1 MRPRPTARSV
11 ALDLLEAVEFDDAY
25 ANLVLPKLLQR
36 AELPTRDAALAQEL
50 AFGTLRWQ
58 LFYDRVIEECARRYS
73 DEIDLEVLLILR
85 LGVHQLLATRIPP
98 HAALSETVE
107 LAKTRLKPSAIGFI
121 NGVLRRSSE
130 RDRVEWLEI
139 VLRGISDRHE
149 RLAIQYSHP
158 IWVVAA
164 LEQALALDNAQHE
177 LEDLLAADNVPAKV
191 SMVALPGFA
200 PDTSELQPGLHSP
213 LAFSLDAGDPGRF
226 ESVRLGQIRVQDEGS
241 QLAALALTSAEPV
254 SENEQWLDMCAGP
267 GGKAALLAAVAVQS
281 GVSLTCNEVSEHRT
295 KLVRQALRPIRG
307 NISVKTG
314 DGRKIGA
321 AEPEKYDRI
330 MLDAPCTGLGAL
342 RRRPE
347 ARWRKSVG
355 DLGDLTRLQTELID
369 SAWKALK
376 PGGILAYV
384 TCSPHPAET
393 VGQINSL
400 LKQQPKAE
408 LLSAPEVLV
417 KFAKNLGLKTDR
429 KTAQLWPHRDFTDAM
444 FISLIR
450 KPIA

>member
-1 MRPRPTARSV
+1 
-11 ALDLLEAVEFDDAY
+11 
-25 ANLVLPKLLQR
+25 
-36 AELPTRDAALAQEL
+36 
-50 AFGTLRWQ
+50 
-58 LFYDRVIEECARRYS
+58 
-73 DEIDLEVLLILR
+73 
-85 LGVHQLLATRIPP
+85 
-98 HAALSETVE
+98 
-107 LAKTRLKPSAIGFI
+107 
-121 NGVLRRSSE
+121 
-130 RDRVEWLEI
+130 
-139 VLRGISDRHE
+139 
-149 RLAIQYSHP
+149 
-158 IWVVAA
+158 
-164 LEQALALDNAQHE
+164 
-177 LEDLLAADNVPAKV
+177 
-191 SMVALPGFA
+191 
-200 PDTSELQPGLHSP
+200 
-213 LAFSLDAGDPGRF
+213 
-226 ESVRLGQIRVQDEGS
+226 
-241 QLAALALTSAEPV
+241 
-254 SENEQWLDMCAGP
+254 MCAGP

-408 LLSAPEVLV
+408 LLSTPEVLA
-417 KFAKNLGLKTDR
+417 KFAKNLVLKQDR
-429 KTAQLWPHRDFTDAM
+429 KTAQLWPHRDLTDAM

-450 KPIA
+450 KPLA